1 MGNEYNS
8 DGKLILRD
16 TSGNQMSLPRFF
28 QLALVGEGGAA
39 ARPTSYYH
47 TDAWDM
53 GAPENQ
59 VPVRT
64 PVFGTVI
71 RAEQTGWNGGMGTCV
86 IIDEGNGRTHNFFH
100 MVENSLVVS
109 VGDSVSQGDKLGM
122 IGNTGDSHGAHL
134 HYDVQVGGSRIGDPM
149 LAYDCATLPS
159 GWNFGDA
166 VANGNNWDYI
176 PLDQTAT
183 DYGPPGGET
192 PSEPFFTDGCCYD
205 VSTYQYDNTVQTLC
219 NDSTTGGLILR
230 FAWNSD
236 ADGKVASHLAKCQA
250 ANVPVGFYSAS
261 SKNITANGAAD
272 YRAMLEAQL
281 EILYTTLGIK
291 PEDCKLGIWL
301 DLETWGKAAGASGCG
316 ISASPDDTI
325 QQVELFREVFGTKNY
340 PVLGL
345 YCNRNELTA
354 EGYGLLNAS
363 TTDWKEFPFW
373 YSRPGASRS
382 TVDSE
387 LSSYG
392 LINAYLWQDGF
403 PNENPGA
410 DPWSEWWSDSKTYV
424 HKQIDGNWIDNDTVL
439 QPIPTAGGGGGG
451 GGGGSYTEVIKVTVD
466 VIPPK
471 RIYFSPVPGIIPT
484 LDTRLDE
491 REQEITITTDA
502 DNASLYYTLDGSSPY
517 QYTTNNGTTAY
528 TVAANALL
536 YSSSITIN
544 KDTHIRVVAVP
555 SGTSPGMTFDEPL
568 AKGSGTFLFQYQSV
582 AQTWEEEQK
591 SYATSDGA
599 VSFFEENKQA
609 FLRLHV
615 EQTDEEILYTEVYRH
630 DTQVAESDA
639 SDSASKTEE
648 GGQPTYDGSD
658 EPTETSEEE
667 GDDNVSDE

>member
-1 MGNEYNS
+1 MGNEYNG
-8 DGKLILRD
+8 DKIVLRD
-16 TSGNQMSLPRFF
+16 TSGNQMSLARFF
-28 QLALVGEGGAA
+28 ELALNDGNGHGTT
-39 ARPTSYYH
+39 PSQGKTSSFNPNH
-47 TDAWDM
+47 HAWDM
-53 GAPENQ
+53 HSSGLIDV

-64 PVFGTVI
+64 PTFGTVT
-71 RAEQTGWNGGMGTCV
+71 RAGDGWNGGMGTCA
-86 IIDEGNGRTHNFFH
+86 IITDEKGLEHRFMH
-100 MVENSLVVS
+100 MAEGSLQVA
-109 VGDSVSQGDKLGM
+109 VGDTVSQGDTLGK
-122 IGNTGDSHGAHL
+122 IGNTGDSTGPHL
-134 HYDVQVGGSRIGDPM
+134 HYDVLSGGTRIDDPID
-149 LAYDCATLPS
+149 AYDSTTLPS
-159 GWNFGDA
+159 GWNMVDA
-166 VANGNNWDYI
+166 AAAGNWNYI
-176 PLDQTAT
+176 QLDDTAT

-192 PSEPFFTDGCCYD
+192 PSEPFFTDKCVYD
-205 VSTYQYDNTVQTLC
+205 ISTYQSSAKSTELATDT
-219 NDSTTGGLILR
+219 TTGGFIIKWGQ
-230 FAWNSD
+230 ANSLSNYFQD
-236 ADGKVASHLAKCQA
+236 DKFLTHLQNAQS
-250 ANVPVGFYSAS
+250 NNIPVGFYFYWEMNPDGLSDS
-261 SKNITANGAAD
+261 DITNLFTSVFQYLTDAGV
-272 YRAMLEAQL
+272 
-281 EILYTTLGIK
+281 T
-291 PEDCKLGIWL
+291 PENTKLGIWL
-301 DLETWGKAAGASGCG
+301 DYEGSH
-316 ISASPDDTI
+316 SATRANNDHV
-325 QQVELFREVFGTKNY
+325 VELFNQVGTGLGF
-340 PVLGL
+340 PVVGFYTYKSFLDA
-345 YCNRNELTA
+345 NFTI
-354 EGYGLLNAS
+354 AS
-363 TTDWKEFPFW
+363 VKDYPFW
-373 YSRPGASRS
+373 YSRPGVSRS
-382 TVDSE
+382 TADSE
-387 LSSYG
+387 LSDYG
-392 LINAYLWQDGF
+392 FTAAYLWQDGY
-403 PNENPGA
+403 PDGGG
-410 DPWSEWWSDSKTYV
+410 WSPSKTYYHQDV
-424 HKQIDGNWIDNDTVL
+424 DNDTVL
-439 QPIPTAGGGGGG
+439 KEIPTAGGGGGG

-484 LDTRLDE
+484 MDTRLDD

-544 KDTHIRVVAVP
+544 KDTHIRVIAVP

-609 FLRLHV
+609 FLRLHA

>member
-1 MGNEYNS
+1 MGNEYNG
-8 DGKLILRD
+8 DKIVLRD

-59 VPVRT
+59 VPART

-86 IIDEGNGRTHNFFH
+86 IIDEGNGRTHDFFH

-134 HYDVQVGGSRIGDPM
+134 HYDVQVNGSRIGDPM
-149 LAYDCATLPS
+149 LAYDCTTLPT

-176 PLDQTAT
+176 PLDKTAT

-192 PSEPFFTDGCCYD
+192 PSEPFFTDGYVYD
-205 VSTYQYDNTVQTLC
+205 VSVWQSSAEVQALC
-219 NDSTTGGLILR
+219 SDSTTGGLIIR
-230 FAWNSD
+230 FAWN
-236 ADGKVASHLAKCQA
+236 DGQDSSVASHLAMAQSA
-250 ANVPVGFYSAS
+250 GIPVGLYSAS
-261 SKNITANGAAD
+261 DKNITHDGEAT
-272 YRAMLEAQL
+272 YRSMLEAQL
-281 EILYTTLGIK
+281 DILYNSLNIK
-291 PEDCKLGIWL
+291 PEDCKLGVWL
-301 DLETWGKAAGASGCG
+301 DLEIWGKAAGAAGCG
-316 ISASPDDTI
+316 VSSNPDDTI
-325 QQVELFREVFGTKNY
+325 RQIELFREVFGTKNY
-340 PVLGL
+340 PVLGF
-345 YCNRNELTA
+345 YCNKNELT
-354 EGYGLLNAS
+354 ESDTGYGLIHAT
-363 TTDWKEFPFW
+363 TTDWKEYPFW
-373 YSRPGASRS
+373 YARPGMSRS
-382 TVDSE
+382 TIDSE
-387 LSSYG
+387 MTTYG
-392 LINAYLWQDGF
+392 IPNAYLWQDGDGGH
-403 PNENPGA
+403 N
-410 DPWSEWWSDSKTYV
+410 WSPDKTYIHTNV
-424 HKQIDGNWIDNDTVL
+424 DNDTVL
-439 QPIPTAGGGGGG
+439 QPIPTSGGGGGG

-544 KDTHIRVVAVP
+544 KDTHIRVIAVP
-555 SGTSPGMTFDEPL
+555 TGTSPGMTFDEPL

-591 SYATSDGA
+591 SYAMSDGA

-609 FLRLHV
+609 FLRLHA

-630 DTQVAESDA
+630 DTQVAEADA

-658 EPTETSEEE
+658 EPTETSDEE
-667 GDDNVSDE
+667 GDNNVSDE

>member
-1 MGNEYNS
+1 MGNEYNA
-8 DGKLILRD
+8 DGKIILRD

-28 QLALVGEGGAA
+28 QLALVDGNGNY
-39 ARPTSYYH
+39 ARPTSH
-47 TDAWDM
+47 HHLDAWDM
-53 GAPENQ
+53 GTGGALT
-59 VPVRT
+59 VPART

-71 RAEQTGWNGGMGTCV
+71 AANQTGWNGEMGTSV
-86 IIDEGNGRTHNFFH
+86 IIDEGNGRSHYFMH

-109 VGDSVSQGDKLGM
+109 VGDEVKQGDKLGL
-122 IGNTGDSHGAHL
+122 IGNTGNSFGAHL
-134 HYDVQVGGSRIGDPM
+134 HYDVRVGGSRIGDPM
-149 LAYDCATLPS
+149 LAYDCTTLPS
-159 GWNFGDA
+159 GWNFPDA
-166 VANGNNWDYI
+166 VDNGNNWDYI

-192 PSEPFFTDGCCYD
+192 PSEPYYPDKPCHD
-205 VSTYQYDNTVQTLC
+205 IAHPQVSGGSLNPCIDAIADAGDAGVIIQVGAIRSNGFSIESSFDPAEAVQKVF
-219 NDSTTGGLILR
+219 DRGL
-230 FAWNSD
+230 
-236 ADGKVASHLAKCQA
+236 G
-250 ANVPVGFYSAS
+250 
-261 SKNITANGAAD
+261 
-272 YRAMLEAQL
+272 
-281 EILYTTLGIK
+281 LGIYFYNYAAYATDQTQAFQDALAYLQTIGATK
-291 PEDCKLGIWL
+291 EKVNLGIWL
-301 DLETWGKAAGASGCG
+301 DTEYNPEYGYDPVPSSDPAVNYAYVERFMNVFNAA
-316 ISASPDDTI
+316 D
-325 QQVELFREVFGTKNY
+325 Y
-340 PVLGL
+340 PVVGV
-345 YCNRNELTA
+345 YSSAGNFESW
-354 EGYGLLNAS
+354 YGS
-363 TTDWKEFPFW
+363 
-373 YSRPGASRS
+373 SRMGDKPIWAAYWTGTFDTVDRS
-382 TVDSE
+382 TLDYYLPE
-387 LSSYG
+387 ASYTKVYMMQYSDHG
-392 LINAYLWQDGF
+392 SV
-403 PNENPGA
+403 PG
-410 DPWSEWWSDSKTYV
+410 WSGDLDCVK
-424 HKQIDGNWIDNDTVL
+424 VL
-439 QPIPTAGGGGGG
+439 TPMPTSGGGGGG

-491 REQEITITTDA
+491 REQQITITTDA

-544 KDTHIRVVAVP
+544 KDTHIRVIAVP

-609 FLRLHV
+609 FLRLHA

-658 EPTETSEEE
+658 EPTDTTEEE
-667 GDDNVSDE
+667 GDADVSDE

>member
-28 QLALVGEGGAA
+28 QLALIDGNGNY
-39 ARPTSYYH
+39 ARPTSH
-47 TDAWDM
+47 HHLDAWDM
-53 GAPENQ
+53 GTGGALT
-59 VPVRT
+59 VPART

-71 RAEQTGWNGGMGTCV
+71 AANQTGWNGEMGTSV
-86 IIDEGNGRTHNFFH
+86 IIDEGNGRTHYFMH

-109 VGDSVSQGDKLGM
+109 VGDEVKQGDKLGL
-122 IGNTGDSHGAHL
+122 IGNTGNSFGAHL
-134 HYDVQVGGSRIGDPM
+134 HYDVREGGSRIGDPM
-149 LAYDCATLPS
+149 LAYDCTTLPS
-159 GWNFGDA
+159 GWNFPDA
-166 VANGNNWDYI
+166 VDNGNNWDYI

-192 PSEPFFTDGCCYD
+192 PSEPYYPDKPCHD
-205 VSTYQYDNTVQTLC
+205 IAHPQVSGGSLNPCIDAIADAGDAGVIIQVGAIRSSGFSIESSFDPAEAVQKVF
-219 NDSTTGGLILR
+219 DRGL
-230 FAWNSD
+230 
-236 ADGKVASHLAKCQA
+236 G
-250 ANVPVGFYSAS
+250 
-261 SKNITANGAAD
+261 
-272 YRAMLEAQL
+272 
-281 EILYTTLGIK
+281 LGIYFYNYAAYATDQTQAFQDALAYLQTIGATK
-291 PEDCKLGIWL
+291 EKVNLGIWL
-301 DLETWGKAAGASGCG
+301 DTEYNPEYGYDPVPSSDPAVNYAYVERFMNVFNAA
-316 ISASPDDTI
+316 D
-325 QQVELFREVFGTKNY
+325 Y
-340 PVLGL
+340 PVVGV
-345 YCNRNELTA
+345 YSSAGNFESW
-354 EGYGLLNAS
+354 YGS
-363 TTDWKEFPFW
+363 
-373 YSRPGASRS
+373 SRMGDKPIWAAYWTGTFDTVDRS
-382 TVDSE
+382 TLDYYLPE
-387 LSSYG
+387 ASYTKVYMMQYSDHG
-392 LINAYLWQDGF
+392 RV
-403 PNENPGA
+403 PG
-410 DPWSEWWSDSKTYV
+410 WSGDLDCVK
-424 HKQIDGNWIDNDTVL
+424 VL
-439 QPIPTAGGGGGG
+439 MPMPTSGGGGG

-491 REQEITITTDA
+491 REQQITITTDA

-544 KDTHIRVVAVP
+544 KDTHIRVIAVP

-568 AKGSGTFLFQYQSV
+568 AKGSGTFLFQYQNV

-609 FLRLHV
+609 FLRLHA

-658 EPTETSEEE
+658 EPTDTTEEE
-667 GDDNVSDE
+667 GDADVSDE

>member
-28 QLALVGEGGAA
+28 QLALVDGNGNY
-39 ARPTSYYH
+39 ARPTSH
-47 TDAWDM
+47 HHLDAWDM
-53 GAPENQ
+53 GTGGALT
-59 VPVRT
+59 VPART

-71 RAEQTGWNGGMGTCV
+71 AANQTGWNGEMGTSV
-86 IIDEGNGRTHNFFH
+86 IIDEGNGRTHYFMH

-109 VGDSVSQGDKLGM
+109 VGDEVKQGDKLGL
-122 IGNTGDSHGAHL
+122 IGNTGNSFGAHL
-134 HYDVQVGGSRIGDPM
+134 HYDVREGGSRIGDPM
-149 LAYDCATLPS
+149 LAYDCTTLPS
-159 GWNFGDA
+159 GWNFPDA
-166 VANGNNWDYI
+166 VDNGNNWDYI

-192 PSEPFFTDGCCYD
+192 PSEPFFTDSPCYD
-205 VSTYQYDNTVQTLC
+205 ISHPQGGNAINPIIQSNAGGVIIGVGRFGWRDSQGHQGSDGYTEQTSWATDIAAAKGNIPFGLYFYSYVKASEYEQYGFDQGLTSLQNAGIEPKDVSMGIWIDIEDADSVTSDKTRNFALVQKFCKVFTDAGYPLVGLYSAASPLRNWYNQSDLAEFPLWAAAIGGGNISFDEATRDNPNLVSNLPENEYKNIYIYQYSWVQHVT
-219 NDSTTGGLILR
+219 
-230 FAWNSD
+230 
-236 ADGKVASHLAKCQA
+236 
-250 ANVPVGFYSAS
+250 
-261 SKNITANGAAD
+261 
-272 YRAMLEAQL
+272 
-281 EILYTTLGIK
+281 
-291 PEDCKLGIWL
+291 
-301 DLETWGKAAGASGCG
+301 
-316 ISASPDDTI
+316 
-325 QQVELFREVFGTKNY
+325 
-340 PVLGL
+340 
-345 YCNRNELTA
+345 
-354 EGYGLLNAS
+354 GYGGDLDGDRVLL
-363 TTDWKEFPFW
+363 PM
-373 YSRPGASRS
+373 PVVG
-382 TVDSE
+382 SE
-387 LSSYG
+387 
-392 LINAYLWQDGF
+392 
-403 PNENPGA
+403 
-410 DPWSEWWSDSKTYV
+410 
-424 HKQIDGNWIDNDTVL
+424 
-439 QPIPTAGGGGGG
+439 GGGGGE
-451 GGGGSYTEVIKVTVD
+451 GSYTEVIKVTVD

-491 REQEITITTDA
+491 REQQITITTDA

-544 KDTHIRVVAVP
+544 KDTHIRVIAVP

-568 AKGSGTFLFQYQSV
+568 AKGSGTFLFQYQNV

-609 FLRLHV
+609 FLRLHA

-658 EPTETSEEE
+658 EPTDTTEEE
-667 GDDNVSDE
+667 GDADVSDE

>member
-1 MGNEYNS
+1 MGNEYNA
-8 DGKLILRD
+8 DGKIILRD

-28 QLALVGEGGAA
+28 QLALVDGNGNY
-39 ARPTSYYH
+39 ARPTSH
-47 TDAWDM
+47 HHLDAWDM
-53 GAPENQ
+53 GTGGALT
-59 VPVRT
+59 VPART

-71 RAEQTGWNGGMGTCV
+71 AANQTGWNGEMGTSV
-86 IIDEGNGRTHNFFH
+86 IIDEGNGRTHYFMH

-109 VGDSVSQGDKLGM
+109 VGDEVKQGDKIGL
-122 IGNTGDSHGAHL
+122 IGNTGNSFGAHL
-134 HYDVQVGGSRIGDPM
+134 HYDVRVGGSRIGDPM
-149 LAYDCATLPS
+149 LAYDCTTLPS
-159 GWNFGDA
+159 GWNFPDA
-166 VANGNNWDYI
+166 VDNGNNWDYI

-192 PSEPFFTDGCCYD
+192 PSEPYYPDKPCHD
-205 VSTYQYDNTVQTLC
+205 IAHPQVSGGSLNPCIDAIADAGDAGVIIQVGAIRSSGFSIESSFDPAEAVQKVF
-219 NDSTTGGLILR
+219 DRGL
-230 FAWNSD
+230 
-236 ADGKVASHLAKCQA
+236 G
-250 ANVPVGFYSAS
+250 
-261 SKNITANGAAD
+261 
-272 YRAMLEAQL
+272 
-281 EILYTTLGIK
+281 LGIYFYNYAAYATDQTQAFQDALAYLETIGATK
-291 PEDCKLGIWL
+291 EKVNLGIWL
-301 DLETWGKAAGASGCG
+301 DTEYNPEYGYDPVPSSDPAVNYAYVERFMNVFNAA
-316 ISASPDDTI
+316 D
-325 QQVELFREVFGTKNY
+325 Y
-340 PVLGL
+340 PVVGV
-345 YCNRNELTA
+345 YSSAGNFESW
-354 EGYGLLNAS
+354 YGS
-363 TTDWKEFPFW
+363 
-373 YSRPGASRS
+373 SRMGDKPIWAAYWTGTFDTVDRS
-382 TVDSE
+382 TLDYYLPE
-387 LSSYG
+387 ASYTKVYMMQYSDHG
-392 LINAYLWQDGF
+392 RV
-403 PNENPGA
+403 PG
-410 DPWSEWWSDSKTYV
+410 WSGDLDCVK
-424 HKQIDGNWIDNDTVL
+424 VL
-439 QPIPTAGGGGGG
+439 TPMPTSGGGGGG

-491 REQEITITTDA
+491 REQQITITTDA

-544 KDTHIRVVAVP
+544 KDTHIRVIAVP

-568 AKGSGTFLFQYQSV
+568 AKGSGTFLFQYQNV

-609 FLRLHV
+609 FLRLHA

-658 EPTETSEEE
+658 EPTDTTEEE
-667 GDDNVSDE
+667 GDADVSDE

>member
-1 MGNEYNS
+1 MGNEYNA
-8 DGKLILRD
+8 DGKIILRD

-28 QLALVGEGGAA
+28 QLALVDGNGNY
-39 ARPTSYYH
+39 ARPTSH
-47 TDAWDM
+47 HHLDAWDM
-53 GAPENQ
+53 GTGGALT
-59 VPVRT
+59 VPART

-71 RAEQTGWNGGMGTCV
+71 AANQTGWNGEMGTSV
-86 IIDEGNGRTHNFFH
+86 IIDEGNGRTHYFMH

-109 VGDSVSQGDKLGM
+109 VGDEVKQGDKLGL
-122 IGNTGDSHGAHL
+122 IGNTGNSFGAHL
-134 HYDVQVGGSRIGDPM
+134 HYDVREGGSRIGDPM
-149 LAYDCATLPS
+149 LAYDCTTLPS
-159 GWNFGDA
+159 GWNFPDA
-166 VANGNNWDYI
+166 VDNGNNWDYI

-192 PSEPFFTDGCCYD
+192 PSEPFFTDGYVYD
-205 VSTYQYDNTVQTLC
+205 LSTHQTQAEVQELC
-219 NDSTTGGLILR
+219 NDSTTGGFVLR
-230 FAWNSD
+230 FAWNSGQ
-236 ADGKVASHLAKCQA
+236 DGKVDSHLADAKA

-261 SKNITANGAAD
+261 DKNITYDGEAA
-272 YRAMLEAQL
+272 YRTMIEAQAEL
-281 EILYTTLGIK
+281 LATTMSVKPSDCPLGV
-291 PEDCKLGIWL
+291 WL
-301 DLETWGKAAGASGCG
+301 DLESWGVALGGNGCG
-316 ISASPDDTI
+316 MSATPAENLRQI
-325 QQVELFREVFGTKNY
+325 EIFREVFGNKGFPTCGWYSNK
-340 PVLGL
+340 
-345 YCNRNELTA
+345 NELTN
-354 EGYGLLNAS
+354 GMLGN
-363 TTDWKEFPFW
+363 TDESWKEFPYW
-373 YSRPGASRS
+373 YARPGASRS

-387 LSSYG
+387 MANFG
-392 LINAYLWQDGF
+392 ITNCYLWQDGDGGS
-403 PNENPGA
+403 N
-410 DPWSEWWSDSKTYV
+410 WSPDKTYRHRNV
-424 HKQIDGNWIDNDTVL
+424 DNDTVL
-439 QPIPTAGGGGGG
+439 QPIPTSGGGGGGG

-491 REQEITITTDA
+491 REQQITITTDA

-544 KDTHIRVVAVP
+544 KDTHIRVIAVP

-568 AKGSGTFLFQYQSV
+568 AKGSGTFLFQYQNV

-609 FLRLHV
+609 FLRLHA

-658 EPTETSEEE
+658 EPTDTTEEE
-667 GDDNVSDE
+667 GDADVSDE

>member
-1 MGNEYNS
+1 MGNEYNA
-8 DGKLILRD
+8 DGKIILRD

-47 TDAWDM
+47 TNAWDM
-53 GAPENQ
+53 GAPENK
-59 VPVRT
+59 VPART
-64 PVFGTVI
+64 PVFGTVVK
-71 RAEQTGWNGGMGTCV
+71 AEQTGYNGSMGTCV
-86 IIDEGNGRTHNFFH
+86 IIDEGNGRTHCFFH
-100 MVENSLVVS
+100 MVANSLVVS
-109 VGDSVSQGDKLGM
+109 VGDTVSQGDKLGM
-122 IGNTGDSHGAHL
+122 IGNTGESYGAHL
-134 HYDVQVGGSRIGDPM
+134 HYDVREGGSRIGDPM
-149 LAYDCATLPS
+149 LAYDCATLPA

-176 PLDQTAT
+176 PLDKTAT

-192 PSEPFFTDGCCYD
+192 PSEPFFTDSPCYD
-205 VSTYQYDNTVQTLC
+205 ISHPQGGNAINPIIQSNAGGVIIGVGRFGWRDSQGHQGSDGYTEQTSWATDIAAAKGNIPFGLYFYSYVKASEYEQYGFDQGLTSLQNAGIEPKDVSMGIWIDIEDADSVTSDKTRNFALVQKFCKVFTDAGYPLVGLYSAASPLRNWYNQSDLAEFPLWAAAIGGGNISFEEATRDNPNLVSNLPENEYKNIYIYQYSWVQHVT
-219 NDSTTGGLILR
+219 
-230 FAWNSD
+230 
-236 ADGKVASHLAKCQA
+236 
-250 ANVPVGFYSAS
+250 
-261 SKNITANGAAD
+261 
-272 YRAMLEAQL
+272 
-281 EILYTTLGIK
+281 
-291 PEDCKLGIWL
+291 
-301 DLETWGKAAGASGCG
+301 
-316 ISASPDDTI
+316 
-325 QQVELFREVFGTKNY
+325 
-340 PVLGL
+340 
-345 YCNRNELTA
+345 
-354 EGYGLLNAS
+354 GYGGDLDGDRVLL
-363 TTDWKEFPFW
+363 PM
-373 YSRPGASRS
+373 
-382 TVDSE
+382 
-387 LSSYG
+387 
-392 LINAYLWQDGF
+392 
-403 PNENPGA
+403 
-410 DPWSEWWSDSKTYV
+410 
-424 HKQIDGNWIDNDTVL
+424 
-439 QPIPTAGGGGGG
+439 PTSGGGGGG

-491 REQEITITTDA
+491 REQQITITTDA

-544 KDTHIRVVAVP
+544 KDTHIRVIAVP

-568 AKGSGTFLFQYQSV
+568 AKGSGTFLFQYQNV

-609 FLRLHV
+609 FLRLHA

-658 EPTETSEEE
+658 EPTDTTEEE
-667 GDDNVSDE
+667 GDADVSDE